1 MSIRASRIGFSIH
14 EEGAPVD
21 WTLGAFILH
30 MEMGPQLES
39 EADIIGNETVMCLS
53 LFAVLFLVLVAAFYT
68 TWWRKPQMKT
78 VYDLEKG
85 HYIVT
90 RIPR

>member
-1 MSIRASRIGFSIH
+1 MSARAFRIGFAIH
-14 EEGAPVD
+14 EEGASVD
-21 WTLGAFILH
+21 WTLGVFILH
-30 MEMGPQLES
+30 MATGPQLIS
-39 EADIIGNETVMCLS
+39 EADIIGNDTVMYLS
-53 LFAVLFLVLVAAFYT
+53 LFAVLFLVLLAAFYT
-68 TWWRKPQMKT
+68 TRWRKPQMKT